1 MDPTQPYKHS
11 PKVLAQRSGVPHM
24 VRGRYMFRVDDV
36 VRPCGC
42 SNKTAGTRELL
53 IQINVGFLESELK
66 II

>member
-1 MDPTQPYKHS
+1 
-11 PKVLAQRSGVPHM
+11 
-24 VRGRYMFRVDDV
+24 MFRVDDV

-53 IQINVGFLESELK
+53 IQINVDFLESELK